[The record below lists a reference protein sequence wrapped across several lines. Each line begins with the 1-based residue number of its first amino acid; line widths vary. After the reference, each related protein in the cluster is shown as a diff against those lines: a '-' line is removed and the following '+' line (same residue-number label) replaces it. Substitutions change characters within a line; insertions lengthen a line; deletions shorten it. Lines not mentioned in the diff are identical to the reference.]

1 MEGLFAELVE
11 LVSTL
16 RGEHGCPW
24 DKKQTIGGFRTFLIE
39 EVYELVEAIE
49 KEEHES
55 IRGELGDLLFHIVF
69 IARICEENNFFG
81 ITEVL
86 SEIIAKMKKRH
97 PHVFRPNE
105 GHLGSIEQ
113 RWEQIKKEED
123 REYSPL
129 SGVPSILPAL
139 SRAYLISRRA
149 AKIGFDWD
157 KIEDVYGKLEEELA
171 ELKEAQTSGRP
182 KDIEEE
188 IGDIL
193 FTIVNLSRFH
203 KIDPEAALRG
213 TIDKFI
219 RRFAY
224 IEQMTNVETSDMTTM
239 DALWDEAKKKEKKGP
254 EGPFR

>member
-1 MEGLFAELVE
+1 MEGLLTELVG

-24 DKKQTIGGFRTFLIE
+24 DKKQTMEGFRTFLVE
-39 EVYELVEAIE
+39 EVYELIDAIDK
-49 KEEHES
+49 KEYES

-69 IARICEENNFFG
+69 IARICEERNLFCMA
-81 ITEVL
+81 EVL
-86 SEIIAKMKKRH
+86 SEIIAKMRKRH
-97 PHVFRPNE
+97 PHVFGPNE
-105 GHLGSIEQ
+105 DRSGSVEQ

-123 REYSPL
+123 KDYSPL

-149 AKIGFDWD
+149 AKLGFDWD
-157 KIEDVYGKLEEELA
+157 SIEAVYGKLEEELA
-171 ELKEAQTSGRP
+171 ELKEAQTSGGP
-182 KDIEEE
+182 KHIEEE

-193 FTIVNLSRFH
+193 FTVVNLSRFH

-224 IEQMTNVETSDMTTM
+224 IEQATNVETSDMKTM

-254 EGPFR
+254 EGPFG

>member
-1 MEGLFAELVE
+1 MEGLFTELVE

-39 EVYELVEAIE
+39 EVYELVDAIE

-97 PHVFRPNE
+97 PHVFGPNE
-105 GHLGSIEQ
+105 SHQGSIEQ
-113 RWEQIKKEED
+113 RWEQIKKKED
-123 REYSPL
+123 KEYSPL

-149 AKIGFDWD
+149 AKIGFDWE

-171 ELKEAQTSGRP
+171 ELKEAQASGGP
-182 KDIEEE
+182 KHIEEE

-203 KIDPEAALRG
+203 KIDPEAALRC

-224 IEQMTNVETSDMTTM
+224 IEQMTDVGTSDMKTM
-239 DALWDEAKKKEKKGP
+239 DALWDEAKQKEKKGP